1 MSIAEDSSEFHKMV
15 SLRASVLTATEL
27 AARVGIPDD
36 VEFRTSIAHHTQG
49 TRALS
54 DCREKFMR
62 PEDPLVRYERVAH
75 RENALAAL
83 TPDLKR
89 RVREA
94 NRALYGDPPS

>member
-1 MSIAEDSSEFHKMV
+1 VSIAEDSNEFRRMV
-15 SLRASVLTATEL
+15 SLRASVLTASEL

-36 VEFRTSIAHHTQG
+36 EEFRTSITHHTQG

-54 DCREKFMR
+54 DSREKFMR

-75 RENALAAL
+75 RENALA
-83 TPDLKR
+83 DLAPGLQR